1 VLGAVALIL
10 SRLLP
15 SLASGQTYPF
25 CEICTQ
31 TETIAGRFAPPRGF
45 TRVEASQGSY
55 AEWLRQMPLLPP
67 DADALDWTGRLALSA
82 AEVGG
87 VLDWRL
93 LGRAEQCADIA
104 LRLAAEYARV
114 KKEDDRIAFR
124 SLSGETI
131 TWTAWRNGRY
141 AINSDGSAIVYH
153 PGVGLQDTRS
163 AFDDFL
169 RFVMTYANTASI
181 KRDWPVAGA
190 RDLRIGDVLV
200 QPGCP
205 GTGLGHL
212 SVVVDLC
219 ENVSGERLYLFID
232 GFTPARM
239 PVVRQRLPEE
249 PKSVWMTP
257 KQYQEY
263 QIQFGSGTFHR
274 SPDWGSAA
282 SQ

>member
-1 VLGAVALIL
+1 
-10 SRLLP
+10 
-15 SLASGQTYPF
+15 LAPARS
-25 CEICTQ
+25 
-31 TETIAGRFAPPRGF
+31 
-45 TRVEASQGSY
+45 S
-55 AEWLRQMPLLPP
+55 
-67 DADALDWTGRLALSA
+67 
-82 AEVGG
+82 
-87 VLDWRL
+87 
-93 LGRAEQCADIA
+93 
-104 LRLAAEYARV
+104 EYARV
-114 KKEDDRIAFR
+114 RKEDDRIAFR

-141 AINSDGSAIVYH
+141 AINGDGSAIVYH
-153 PGVGLQDTRS
+153 RGAGLPDTRR

-212 SVVVDLC
+212 SIVIDLC

-239 PVVRQRLPEE
+239 PVVRQRLQGE
-249 PKSVWMTP
+249 PASVWMTP
-257 KQYQEY
+257 EQYQEY
-263 QIQFGSGTFHR
+263 QIQFGWGTFHR
-274 SPDWGSAA
+274 FPGWSQAA
-282 SQ
+282 TQ